1 MTNDVTISYSDY
13 GNSSVIEEAYFEL
26 IEDIKVTLAFDEAN
40 KQVSMR
46 MEDTIS
52 DNTELEGV
60 LTYDKINVF
69 IRVLSHARAGGN
81 PQQQRGRQR
90 HFGSASA
97 SQAP

>member
-69 IRVLSHARAGGN
+69 IRVLSQLRN
-81 PQQQRGRQR
+81 QIKQNQK
-90 HFGSASA
+90 
-97 SQAP
+97 